1 MPKPT
6 IFIGSATEG
15 REVADNLQVLLRTDY
30 DVQVWYQG
38 SIRPGQSVLESLVK
52 EVSQYDFG
60 IFVFTADDSVTSRG
74 ETSGAPRD
82 NVVFELGLFT
92 GCLGRD
98 RTFVVV
104 DADTRTRIPS
114 DLAGIPPISF
124 TRHHSG
130 NLRASLGAAATE
142 IRDAM
147 RSVGPRRP
155 LRLEEKLDDVKR
167 TVLEAGET
175 GPGEQTYFDKLSQ
188 IIGAGNGSGFSLLYV
203 DIDELRSVTRLLFAN
218 ERQKPP
224 RRPESE
230 IRADVIRVLNVAITD
245 AVYQL
250 HPRGLKHDIFT
261 LPDPDAVLAARK
273 VTYEDGLSIAHGMQ
287 QAFGRESASLW
298 PKDASPPSI
307 TVLVC
312 DPARFA
318 PALPDTARLHRVLRD
333 RLKTLKDQGGRG
345 RVFGRD
351 DIGPL

>member
-15 REVADNLQVLLRTDY
+15 KEVADNLQVLLRTDH

-38 SIRPGQSVLESLVK
+38 SIKPGQSILESLVK

-92 GCLGRD
+92 GSLGRD

-130 NLRASLGAAATE
+130 NLRASLGGTATE
-142 IRDAM
+142 IRDAI
-147 RSVGPRRP
+147 RSVGPRR
-155 LRLEEKLDDVKR
+155 RFGLEEKLDDVKR
-167 TVLEAGET
+167 TVLAAGET

-188 IIGAGNGSGFSLLYV
+188 IISTGNGAALTLLYV
-203 DIDELRSVTRLLFAN
+203 DIDELRSVTRLLFTK
-218 ERQKPP
+218 ERQNPP

-230 IRADVIRVLNVAITD
+230 IRAEVIRVLNVAMTD

-273 VTYEDGLSIAHGMQ
+273 VTYEDGFSIAHRMQ
-287 QAFGRESASLW
+287 VAFGSESAPLW
-298 PKDASPPSI
+298 PKDAPAPSI
-307 TVLVC
+307 TILVC
-312 DPARFA
+312 DLARFTL
-318 PALPDTARLHRVLRD
+318 PLPDTARLHRVLRD
-333 RLKTLKDQGGRG
+333 RLKALKDQGGRG

-351 DIGPL
+351 DIGTL